1 MVRNTTSQPKQDLV
15 RQDQWLPDGH
25 ESMEVDH
32 ASSKDYSAAGAGGA
46 ESTSRPA
53 PMYEDGKYGFGNQ
66 AGGRAYDDGRF
77 SDRSRDQQG
86 GLVSDGMM
94 QDYYGGDRRHHG
106 RR

>member
-1 MVRNTTSQPKQDLV
+1 
-15 RQDQWLPDGH
+15 
-25 ESMEVDH
+25 MEVDH
-32 ASSKDYSAAGAGGA
+32 ALSKDYSAAGAGGTD
-46 ESTSRPA
+46 SGSSRPA

-66 AGGRAYDDGRF
+66 ASRRGHDDGRF

-94 QDYYGGDRRHHG
+94 QNYYSEDRRQYG